1 MRLHKSWRVVGF
13 FGLTLS
19 VAAAGGAQPVTEQA
33 AYQGACAECHGTRL
47 QGGAH
52 GPALAG
58 VSFSSVWGGRSA
70 DDLFDY
76 VRREMPPG
84 QGGSLS
90 DESYRSIVA
99 LIRQSNDPISVASV
113 EPSLAPDAE
122 TAEPDGRTTRFGSRE
137 LAELTPVTDALLR
150 QPPAADWLTWRRT
163 LDNHGYSPLDQ
174 ITRDNVC
181 AGKSPVKGD
190 RMT

>member
-52 GPALAG
+52 GPALTG

-84 QGGSLS
+84 QGGSLR

-137 LAELTPVTDALLR
+137 LAELTPVTDALLTAR
-150 QPPAADWLTWRRT
+150 GESRSSTF
-163 LDNHGYSPLDQ
+163 
-174 ITRDNVC
+174 
-181 AGKSPVKGD
+181 
-190 RMT
+190 M